1 MQVEFCDPPTLPRLE
16 QMISQAR
23 KDRRPYH
30 LVHFDGHGTYLP
42 KSGVGALAFEKDD
55 ASEDLVSATRFGELL
70 SRLDIPLVLLE
81 ACRGASL
88 SERPVF
94 GSLAP
99 ALLEAGVGSVVA
111 FSHSVHI
118 QAAKILVERF
128 YNELVGGRSIGAALQ
143 EARSALIASPHRFLH
158 RGPDAKTIELHDWFI
173 PQLYQVGADPTL
185 LPRTDA
191 SPAPLPPVPVSL
203 PGFPP
208 EPLYHFHGRAWEL
221 LQLERAFRKHNAVLL
236 NGGGGMGKTA
246 LAREAAA
253 WWLRT
258 GRFTQAVFISFE
270 QKTTPARAAQLIGA
284 AFEGANFS
292 SRSGE
297 DNDPQS
303 QRQTALRLFR
313 QERVLVVWDNFE
325 STLPIYQQKEGE
337 RGAGAK
343 EEGLQLYSAEDRAE
357 IQALYRE
364 MTQGQPQGR
373 LLVTCRP
380 EQTGLTGIKEY
391 PLRGL
396 LRPDSLHLLAVIQDK
411 KGSPSYPRE
420 EIESLLELL
429 EDHPLSIELV
439 APHLKDLP
447 PKDICEKYA
456 GLLDLFR
463 NPDAKEDRNKGLR
476 ASLEFSSQRLSP
488 AAQAALPWLAWF
500 EGGVFE
506 AFFLLFVDLKPETWE
521 PLRAELVDTA
531 LIQVEDIGF
540 NTPYL
545 RFHPTLRYAARPER
559 VDDPQAAGEQ
569 FLKVY
574 LDVMRLADKLLG
586 GEQPA
591 AGMALVSLE
600 EANLR
605 RALHLAFESGKR
617 QEGQWLADTLQV
629 YMTMAGRNRE
639 HAALVKWVH
648 AHLPADVLDEAYCN
662 ATHQQAWILSTQ
674 GQAQQAVG
682 LVQALL
688 TRLQAEGLAGGADP
702 AFQIALTYHSIGRI
716 YVEANRPDLALDPA
730 KQAIAGFE
738 ALPGEAA
745 RGNLAAALGDLSNAY
760 RHLGKL
766 EQALEAAERAMVIN
780 RQLKRQHAVAVS
792 VGQIGDIL
800 LVAHRYPEAEAR
812 YTEALRAAQEVGD
825 VGLQALIL
833 QTQGLLHLE
842 QGNYARSVDLFQQAI
857 AMFQQIND
865 KANEMRTCDLLAT
878 AERERGDLDA
888 AEAWY
893 LRARQLAEQLQDQHQ
908 LASEAHNLGILY
920 LIRAEKASDE
930 AERRLWL
937 ERAIASVQQSLAIKL
952 ERNDQPNAAS
962 SYAQLG
968 KLHRLRGELDLAE
981 QNLHQALQ
989 IYSQLD
995 HPNLWVV
1002 YANLAKV
1009 AHARGD
1015 EAAASE
1021 WQAKADAKRA
1031 EIQRRERGEGTGVRW
1046 NDELIQFIKQV
1057 AQACFQ
1063 VRQFQATL
1071 PPDLAEALAQMR
1083 AAPAPFPEIAAF
1095 LHATASAQRLPPIP
1109 AGLPDHLTQY
1119 LQTLKVEVER

>member
-1 MQVEFCDPPTLPRLE
+1 MNQPNQPYEVRLIIKRTKKRLSASWIETGGQPSKSFTLVLPFGQGEAADLRWYLEEYLDFPDPGYLTKVQRIESQIAHWGDLLFDAVFGHKEGMQVYNNLLQAVRDGQPGLITLGSTDPDVLVQPWELLRDERGTLALRDITLRRQLVGSKPTSHFDFNLPLRILLIVCRPTDAGFIDPRNSIPAVLDARDALGVLVQVEFCDPPTFPHLE
-16 QMISQAR
+16 QLISQAR
-23 KDRRPYH
+23 KDKRPYH

-42 KSGVGALAFEKDD
+42 ETGVGALAFEKDD
-55 ASEDLVSATRFGELL
+55 ATTDLVTGSRFGALV
-70 SRLDIPLVLLE
+70 SRLEIPLVLLE
-81 ACRGASL
+81 ACRGADL
-88 SERPVF
+88 SQRPVF

-99 ALLEAGVGSVVA
+99 ALLKSGVGSVIA

-118 QAAKILVERF
+118 QAAKILVQRF

-380 EQTGLTGIKEY
+380 EETGLAGIKIYE
-391 PLRGL
+391 LRGL

-812 YTEALRAAQEVGD
+812 Y
-825 VGLQALIL
+825 
-833 QTQGLLHLE
+833 
-842 QGNYARSVDLFQQAI
+842 
-857 AMFQQIND
+857 
-865 KANEMRTCDLLAT
+865 
-878 AERERGDLDA
+878 
-888 AEAWY
+888 
-893 LRARQLAEQLQDQHQ
+893 
-908 LASEAHNLGILY
+908 
-920 LIRAEKASDE
+920 
-930 AERRLWL
+930 
-937 ERAIASVQQSLAIKL
+937 
-952 ERNDQPNAAS
+952 
-962 SYAQLG
+962 
-968 KLHRLRGELDLAE
+968 
-981 QNLHQALQ
+981 
-989 IYSQLD
+989 
-995 HPNLWVV
+995 
-1002 YANLAKV
+1002 
-1009 AHARGD
+1009 
-1015 EAAASE
+1015 
-1021 WQAKADAKRA
+1021 
-1031 EIQRRERGEGTGVRW
+1031 
-1046 NDELIQFIKQV
+1046 
-1057 AQACFQ
+1057 
-1063 VRQFQATL
+1063 
-1071 PPDLAEALAQMR
+1071 AEALHAE
-1083 AAPAPFPEIAAF
+1083 AVIAVIAGIGF
-1095 LHATASAQRLPPIP
+1095 TTTGTGITELTEHPLLFDTTISYDPDVFATSWFELVPTDPPLSLH
-1109 AGLPDHLTQY
+1109 
-1119 LQTLKVEVER
+1119 